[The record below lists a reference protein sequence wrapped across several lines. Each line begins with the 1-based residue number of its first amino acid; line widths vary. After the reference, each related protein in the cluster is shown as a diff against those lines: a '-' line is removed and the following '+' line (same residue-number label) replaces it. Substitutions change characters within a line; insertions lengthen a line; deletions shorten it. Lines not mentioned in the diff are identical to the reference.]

1 VDQQLFRG
9 ATLSLNYVIARGVH
23 QFYTANL
30 NSPIGF
36 DSNGQ
41 PIYPTP
47 PTNGQHAAIQD
58 TYQSGGVYRQQQLI
72 INANIRPSRIWSVS
86 GYGVFN
92 TAHADTGTIN
102 TFPSIDPYNI
112 GKDYGRAV
120 FDVRYRFFLYGSLSL
135 PHAISVSPLMIFSAG
150 TPYNITTGS
159 DLNKD
164 GQYNDRPMF
173 GAPNGIPAGTPGTNT
188 IAGCGSFV
196 SPPPNTSYTP
206 IPINY
211 CTGPNQFTTNLRI
224 TKTFGFGESTRAAAQ
239 GQGGDQGGQRGPG
252 GPGGM
257 GGRGGGGGRGGPG
270 GGPGGGFGGGGGTGK
285 RYNLAFG
292 VQFLNLFNNLDL
304 STPNGTLT
312 SQQFGRST
320 QLAGRPFTSNSA
332 LRQISLQTS
341 FTF

>member
-1 VDQQLFRG
+1 
-9 ATLSLNYVIARGVH
+9 VIASGVH

-30 NSPIGF
+30 NSPI
-36 DSNGQ
+36 NGV
-41 PIYPTP
+41 YPTP
-47 PTNGQHAAIQD
+47 PAPGQHAAILD
-58 TYQSGGVYRQQQLI
+58 TYQSGGVFHQQQLI
-72 INANIRPSRIWSVS
+72 INANVRPSRIWSVS

-92 TAHADTGTIN
+92 SAKADTGTIN
-102 TFPSIDPYNI
+102 TFPSINPYNI
-112 GKDYGRAV
+112 GQDYGRAV
-120 FDVRYRFFLYGSLSL
+120 FDVRYRFFLFGSLSL

-150 TPYNITTGS
+150 TPYNVTTGS

-164 GQYNDRPMF
+164 GQYNDRPAF
-173 GAPNGIPAGTPGTNT
+173 GQPNGIPAGTPGTNT

-196 SPPPNTSYTP
+196 SPAPGQAP

-224 TKTFGFGESTRAAAQ
+224 TKTFGFGESTRAPAQ
-239 GQGGDQGGQRGPG
+239 GQGGGQGGPGGPG

-257 GGRGGGGGRGGPG
+257 GGRGGGRGGPG
-270 GGPGGGFGGGGGTGK
+270 GGPGGGFGGGGITGK